1 MHPFERMVAFCRQRP
16 RDRPLN
22 CCQMNPKTLAGSY
35 SIVLKLRPLQRN
47 KGNCCAKWV
56 DDYGPKILNYDV
68 NSDNQA
74 MIPPCALSCVFGR
87 DLAFIDRHDMG
98 ETTKSRLAYL
108 PFNLKTVKIV
118 RATILIS
125 IQNVASRR

>member
-1 MHPFERMVAFCRQRP
+1 MIAAEKALDLDARADDKGHVKYPIKMMVAFCRQRP
-16 RDRPLN
+16 KDRPLN

-68 NSDNQA
+68 NS
-74 MIPPCALSCVFGR
+74 
-87 DLAFIDRHDMG
+87 
-98 ETTKSRLAYL
+98 
-108 PFNLKTVKIV
+108 
-118 RATILIS
+118 
-125 IQNVASRR
+125 